1 MNYELFCNFVAK
13 SKTQTNMIL
22 IADSGSTKTDWTLLH
37 SANPFLKS
45 EEIATFRTQGITPI
59 HQTAGD
65 IRDIIER
72 ELLPQLSS
80 FPRAKLIQSG
90 VLESP
95 LLQNLHLFFYGSGCT
110 PAHVPMMIQLMNE
123 ELSPKTVEV
132 HSDLMA
138 AARALCGHEAG
149 MACIL
154 GTGANSCLYDGEN
167 IVQNTPAL
175 GYILGDEGSG
185 SVLGRLFLNA
195 IFKNPALAN
204 VRDEFLKVNKWEQ
217 KDIIQKVYRE
227 PMVNRWLASLSP
239 FIMEHIG
246 NPYIKQLV
254 IDNFRDFFRKNIVP
268 YNRPDLP
275 VHFVGSMA
283 HHYQEQLEEAA
294 HAEGFTVGNI
304 LQSPIEGL
312 VIYHG
317 APAQTV

>member
-1 MNYELFCNFVAK
+1 
-13 SKTQTNMIL
+13 
-22 IADSGSTKTDWTLLH
+22 
-37 SANPFLKS
+37 
-45 EEIATFRTQGITPI
+45 
-59 HQTAGD
+59 
-65 IRDIIER
+65 
-72 ELLPQLSS
+72 
-80 FPRAKLIQSG
+80 
-90 VLESP
+90 
-95 LLQNLHLFFYGSGCT
+95 
-110 PAHVPMMIQLMNE
+110 
-123 ELSPKTVEV
+123 
-132 HSDLMA
+132 MA

-154 GTGANSCLYDGEN
+154 GTGANSCLYDGQN

-195 IFKNPALAN
+195 IFKNPVLAD

-283 HHYQEQLEEAA
+283 HHYHDQLEEAA
-294 HAEGFTVGNI
+294 RAEGFTVGNI

-317 APAQTV
+317 APAQTI

>member
-1 MNYELFCNFVAK
+1 M
-13 SKTQTNMIL
+13 MIL

-37 SANPFLKS
+37 SSNPQLKS
-45 EEIATFRTQGITPI
+45 EVIATFRTQGITPI

-72 ELLPQLSS
+72 ELMPQLSS
-80 FPRAKLIQSG
+80 FPRAKLIESG

-95 LLQNLHLFFYGSGCT
+95 LLQNLNLYFYGSGCT

-132 HSDLMA
+132 HSDLTA
-138 AARALCGHEAG
+138 AARALCQHEAG

-195 IFKNPALAN
+195 IFKNPALAT
-204 VRDEFLKVNKWEQ
+204 VRDEFLKANKMEL
-217 KDIIQKVYRE
+217 KDIIEKVYRGTL
-227 PMVNRWLASLSP
+227 VNRWLASLSP
-239 FIMEHIG
+239 FIMEHID
-246 NPYIKQLV
+246 NPFIREIVVY
-254 IDNFRDFFRKNIVP
+254 NFREFFRKNIVP
-268 YNRPDLP
+268 YNHPDLQ

-283 HHYQEQLEEAA
+283 HHYREELEEAA
-294 HAEGFTVGNI
+294 KAEGFELGNI
-304 LQSPIEGL
+304 LQSPMEGL
-312 VIYHG
+312 LTYHG
-317 APAQTV
+317 A

>member
-1 MNYELFCNFVAK
+1 M
-13 SKTQTNMIL
+13 MIL

-37 SANPFLKS
+37 SSNPQLKS
-45 EEIATFRTQGITPI
+45 EVIATFRTQGITPI
-59 HQTAGD
+59 HQTKGD

-72 ELLPQLSS
+72 ELMPQLSS
-80 FPRAKLIQSG
+80 FPRAKLIESG

-95 LLQNLHLFFYGSGCT
+95 LLQNLNLYFYGSGCT

-132 HSDLMA
+132 HSDLTA
-138 AARALCGHEAG
+138 AARALCQHEAG

-195 IFKNPALAN
+195 IFKNPALAT
-204 VRDEFLKVNKWEQ
+204 VRDEFLKANKMEL
-217 KDIIQKVYRE
+217 KDIIEKVYRGTL
-227 PMVNRWLASLSP
+227 VNRWLASLSP
-239 FIMEHIG
+239 FIMEHID
-246 NPYIKQLV
+246 NPFIREIVVY
-254 IDNFRDFFRKNIVP
+254 NFREFFRKNIVP
-268 YNRPDLP
+268 YNRPDLQ

-283 HHYQEQLEEAA
+283 HHYREELEEAA
-294 HAEGFTVGNI
+294 KAEGFELGNI
-304 LQSPIEGL
+304 LQSPMEGL
-312 VIYHG
+312 LTYHG
-317 APAQTV
+317 A